1 MEHPHP
7 QRMTLTVI
15 VIAMKVQADQQQ
27 HQATSILQ
35 ASPLTAALRRTAP
48 QMQAL
53 RIGIPIEGENA
64 EDGDLSTCGI
74 KHGMG

>member
-15 VIAMKVQADQQQ
+15 VIAMKAQVD